1 MSQSV
6 GSQQKRR
13 GRPRSEKAR
22 TAILDAATE
31 LLLEQGL
38 ETVSIDEVA
47 ERAGV
52 SKATIYR
59 WWPSKETLALDALYH
74 EWDSAR
80 PEPSDTGSLR
90 ADLLALL
97 RPWIQRVRA
106 RPYGRVVAELV
117 AEAQTDPEFASIY
130 HARFVAPR
138 QEPARAL
145 LRRAIDRGELHPDI
159 DVDLALD
166 LVYGPLFHRLLHGH
180 APLNDRF
187 VRDVVDAVLAGLG
200 VVSTPSASLAALT
213 ASADSRAGLQS
224 ATSWGLSGNLMEP
237 SDGRL
242 AGW

>member
-1 MSQSV
+1 MREAV
-6 GSQQKRR
+6 GSQPKRR

-38 ETVSIDEVA
+38 EAVSMDEVA
-47 ERAGV
+47 ERADV

-59 WWPSKETLALDALYH
+59 WWPSKETLALDALYR
-74 EWDSAR
+74 EWDTAP
-80 PEPSDTGSLR
+80 PEAPDTGSLR
-90 ADLLALL
+90 DDLIALL
-97 RPWIQRVRA
+97 RPWIRRVRA

-130 HARFVAPR
+130 QARFIAPR
-138 QEPARAL
+138 REPGGAL
-145 LRRAIDRGELHPDI
+145 LRRAIDRGELPADT

-187 VRDVVDAVLAGLG
+187 VRDVVHAVLAGLG
-200 VVSTPSASLAALT
+200 VVSTS
-213 ASADSRAGLQS
+213 
-224 ATSWGLSGNLMEP
+224 
-237 SDGRL
+237 
-242 AGW
+242 

>member
-1 MSQSV
+1 MSESV

-38 ETVSIDEVA
+38 ETVSMDEVA

-74 EWDSAR
+74 EWDTAR
-80 PEPSDTGSLR
+80 PEPPDTGSLR

-97 RPWIQRVRA
+97 RPWIRRVRA

-138 QEPARAL
+138 REPARAL
-145 LRRAIDRGELHPDI
+145 LGRAIDRGELAPDI

-166 LVYGPLFHRLLHGH
+166 LVYGPLYHRLLHGH

-200 VVSTPSASLAALT
+200 VVSTP
-213 ASADSRAGLQS
+213 
-224 ATSWGLSGNLMEP
+224 
-237 SDGRL
+237 
-242 AGW
+242 

>member
-1 MSQSV
+1 
-6 GSQQKRR
+6 
-13 GRPRSEKAR
+13 
-22 TAILDAATE
+22 
-31 LLLEQGL
+31 
-38 ETVSIDEVA
+38 VSMDEVA

-138 QEPARAL
+138 REPARAL

-213 ASADSRAGLQS
+213 ASADLAPASSRRRAG
-224 ATSWGLSGNLMEP
+224 A
-237 SDGRL
+237 
-242 AGW
+242 